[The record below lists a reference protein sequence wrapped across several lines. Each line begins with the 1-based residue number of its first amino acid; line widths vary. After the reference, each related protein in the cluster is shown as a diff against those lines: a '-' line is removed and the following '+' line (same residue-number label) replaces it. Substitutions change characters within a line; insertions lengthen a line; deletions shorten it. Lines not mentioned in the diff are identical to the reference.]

1 MRVAVLAY
9 GSWARAEENPPEV
22 ILRALEAR
30 GCDVV
35 AVEPH
40 YVPVDGAGLLGRV
53 EAVLDGGPDALI
65 GIGLAAGSAAIRM
78 ETTAINMRD
87 YRVPDV
93 RGAQPRGEVILPGGP
108 VGYASDLPNGAIV
121 EALRGAEI
129 PAVLSHSA
137 GTHCCNQMLYL
148 ARHLVEQRGLATRCG
163 FMHVPFTH
171 ANMARSEPG
180 TDVMPS
186 MALGTLVDAL
196 EIVLGEVA
204 RS

>member
-9 GSWARAEENPPEV
+9 GSWARAAENPPEL

-35 AVEPH
+35 TLEPH
-40 YVPVDGAGLLGRV
+40 YVPVDGAGLAERV
-53 EAVLDGGPDALI
+53 GAVLDGRPDALI

-93 RGAQPRGEVILPGGP
+93 NGAQPRGEVILPDGP
-108 VGYASDLPNGAIV
+108 VGYASDLPNDAIV
-121 EALRGAEI
+121 DALRAADI

-148 ARHLVEQRGLATRCG
+148 ARHIVEERGLATRCG

-171 ANMARSEPG
+171 ANMARLEPG
-180 TDVMPS
+180 ADVMPS
-186 MALGTLVDAL
+186 MALDTLVDAL
-196 EIVLGEVA
+196 EVVLAEVA
-204 RS
+204 RG